1 MSVESKFVIPI
12 AIIVASIALAL
23 AFSGSP
29 SFSSV
34 ATAAEEVPAIAQV
47 AVADLNE
54 QTQGDETLPRPSQPQ
69 MVNDDGDFWNGW
81 WIIMPIMM
89 VLFWGGVLGV
99 AVWGIRQFTR
109 DKGRDRSPLD
119 IAKERLARGE
129 ISKDE
134 FEEIK
139 GDLA

>member
-1 MSVESKFVIPI
+1 MSVQPKFVIPI
-12 AIIVASIALAL
+12 GIIVASVVLAL
-23 AFSGSP
+23 SLVGSP
-29 SFSSV
+29 SISSV

-47 AVADLNE
+47 AVADLND
-54 QTQGDETLPRPSQPQ
+54 QPQGHEAQPRPRQPQ
-69 MVNDDGDFWNGW
+69 MFNDDDDFWGGW

-89 VLFWGGVLGV
+89 VLFWGGVIALV
-99 AVWGIRQFTR
+99 VWGIRQFTR
-109 DKGRDRSPLD
+109 DKGSDRSPLD

-134 FEEIK
+134 FEGLK